1 MGIAT
6 SLPIDADQDTT
17 ENEVFD
23 ASKLSQ
29 DDDLSKLAKRKLR
42 KAIIGGKTD
51 RIVEILER
59 YNCDVLNVSQELD
72 SRKNDGNTAL
82 HVACM
87 HHVPPRSD
95 IISMV
100 CCRPGIGINK
110 KNKAGY
116 TALMMVILQIG
127 QVPELD
133 KNKLPTNRKKR
144 NEIIESYRK
153 ETVTRETAEESS
165 IQILLHHGADPTE
178 TEHLFNDNLFMN
190 CVKNKRVHLACNIL
204 DSCLLDEQKLKII
217 EHQNSDGHTSLHLAA
232 AIKSL
237 TLINILLKLSI
248 SLDDTGEDV
257 LFHEVLEKK
266 DSTGRTVFL
275 QAVYSGSV
283 DIVKVLS
290 DRGSD
295 IHAKDNQGNTAIK
308 VANETLPEH
317 VKKPMLKLLKTL
329 AKNKKKWKRDLKR
342 SESQKSIFDERL
354 DLVNTNNNLTE
365 TEDTVDLPISQQF
378 SNEYN
383 IDKQISTKQDSTDL
397 TSNAI
402 ITEF

>member
-1 MGIAT
+1 
-6 SLPIDADQDTT
+6 
-17 ENEVFD
+17 
-23 ASKLSQ
+23 
-29 DDDLSKLAKRKLR
+29 
-42 KAIIGGKTD
+42 
-51 RIVEILER
+51 
-59 YNCDVLNVSQELD
+59 
-72 SRKNDGNTAL
+72 
-82 HVACM
+82 
-87 HHVPPRSD
+87 
-95 IISMV
+95 MV

-232 AIKSL
+232 AIKSM

-308 VANETLPEH
+308 VADETLPEH

>member
-29 DDDLSKLAKRKLR
+29 EDDLSKLAKRKLR

-217 EHQNSDGHTSLHLAA
+217 EHQNSDGQTSLHLAA

-383 IDKQISTKQDSTDL
+383 IDKQISTKQESTDL